1 MNTVRSSL
9 DRMLRGKRILVTGGT
24 GSIGRIIVRQLLE
37 FSPTAI
43 RVFSRNE
50 YNQYLMSREY
60 RDFKNVRFFIGDVR
74 DRKRLMLAAED
85 VDIIFHASA
94 LKHVHACEYNPFEAV
109 KTNVIGTQNALD
121 AALEYNIE
129 RFIAIST
136 DKAVS
141 PTNTMGAT
149 KLLAERLVTSANNYK
164 GSRQTL
170 FTVVRFGNVLASRGS
185 ALPLFIKQIRAGG
198 PVTLTHPEMRRFFMT
213 IPDAVSLCFKAAEKS
228 EGGEIFI
235 LKMPVLRISDLI
247 EVLIEEFAGR
257 SGHNPKD
264 IAVQDIGLF
273 PGEKVYEELMTPE
286 EMMSAVEH
294 ADYFRLCP
302 AGQPK
307 VNGYLTHPTDAYT
320 SRSQEPLDKD
330 GIRKMLNDE
339 KLIEELLESSAELT

>member
-9 DRMLRGKRILVTGGT
+9 ERMLRGKRILVTGGT
-24 GSIGRIIVRQLLE
+24 GSIGRIIVHKLLE
-37 FSPTAI
+37 FAPAAI

-60 RDFKNVRFFIGDVR
+60 SELKNVRFFIGDVR
-74 DRKRLMLAAED
+74 DRERLMLAAED
-85 VDIIFHASA
+85 VDIIIHASA

-121 AALEYNIE
+121 AALNYNIE
-129 RFIAIST
+129 RFISIST

-185 ALPLFIKQIRAGG
+185 ALPLFIKQIRSGG

-213 IPDAVSLCFKAAEKS
+213 IPDAVNLCLKAAEKS

-235 LKMPVLRISDLI
+235 LKMPVVLIKDLV
-247 EVLIEEFAGR
+247 EVLIEMFAPRFGLEPSR
-257 SGHNPKD
+257 ILVK
-264 IAVQDIGLF
+264 DIGLY

-286 EMMSAVEH
+286 EMMNAVEH
-294 ADYFRLCP
+294 VDYFRLCP
-302 AGQPK
+302 AGKPK
-307 VNGYLTHPTDAYT
+307 VNGYLSHPTDAYT
-320 SRSQEPLDKD
+320 SRSQAPLDKD
-330 GIRKMLNDE
+330 GIRLMLSDN
-339 KLIEELLESSAELT
+339 KLIEGLLESSLQLT